1 MANETLGF
9 LEGNNTLNHT
19 LNESFKINMV
29 PLNLPFLDN
38 VFYGNSIREYL
49 SALILLIAIAFFM
62 KLLSFTLIRIL
73 EKVDKKHPTQ
83 FREMIVGILKALRL
97 PLFLIIALKVSSAYL
112 ELPILIDN
120 ILKYT
125 MLIVITYYSIRAII
139 SGAAHVS
146 KRVIKRRETEYNDK
160 DPTLVIFLTN
170 VFNVLVWLA
179 GLIYILNA
187 FNVNLSKVFT
197 GLGIAGIAVAFAL
210 QSILGDIFASISI
223 YFDKPFKPGDYIM
236 FDGYEGTV
244 IKTGIKST
252 RIKLLRGEELII
264 SNKLLTESRVQNI
277 DRMQTRRIDLD
288 LGVKYSTPRKTLE
301 KLPKMLEMI
310 VKKYKKEL
318 DFDRC
323 FLKTFKEYSIE
334 FELIYIMKTNDY
346 RKYLEMAEKINL
358 DILEL
363 FEREGIE
370 FAYPTQTIHV
380 DSSSKNAS
388 SDYKIQK
395 PLL

>member
-1 MANETLGF
+1 
-9 LEGNNTLNHT
+9 
-19 LNESFKINMV
+19 
-29 PLNLPFLDN
+29 
-38 VFYGNSIREYL
+38 
-49 SALILLIAIAFFM
+49 
-62 KLLSFTLIRIL
+62 
-73 EKVDKKHPTQ
+73 
-83 FREMIVGILKALRL
+83 
-97 PLFLIIALKVSSAYL
+97 
-112 ELPILIDN
+112 
-120 ILKYT
+120 
-125 MLIVITYYSIRAII
+125 
-139 SGAAHVS
+139 
-146 KRVIKRRETEYNDK
+146 
-160 DPTLVIFLTN
+160 
-170 VFNVLVWLA
+170 
-179 GLIYILNA
+179 
-187 FNVNLSKVFT
+187 
-197 GLGIAGIAVAFAL
+197 
-210 QSILGDIFASISI
+210 
-223 YFDKPFKPGDYIM
+223 
-236 FDGYEGTV
+236 
-244 IKTGIKST
+244 
-252 RIKLLRGEELII
+252 
-264 SNKLLTESRVQNI
+264 VQNI